1 MENICKN
8 CGSKVEQG
16 STFCYTCGAK
26 VEISIESTLQNIES
40 TPNENSF
47 KKIKHFG
54 LNQLGKVKESTSN
67 ISKSTKDFVEG
78 AGYSIANNFKSDGNE
93 IHFKKYSYE
102 ESLDYIYKNHST
114 KIAFPASDSE
124 TEDKLKKLLSG
135 EVIGAGAGLVGA
147 AASIGLIGTTLGAGL
162 IIVGAGAFIG
172 GIINSNYEKMSW
184 VLADLLINDNEL
196 IISGKF
202 SLGFDEIKHISTKIH
217 GENELVVLTLKDQA
231 IEFKTYNANALK
243 TVLVEKK
250 NNHLYK

>member
-1 MENICKN
+1 VENICKN
-8 CGSKVEQG
+8 CGSKVEDG

-26 VEISIESTLQNIES
+26 VEISIESTLQNVES
-40 TPNENSF
+40 TPNENSL

-54 LNQLGKVKESTSN
+54 LNKFGKVKESTSN
-67 ISKSTKDFVEG
+67 ISKSTKDLVEG
-78 AGYSIANNFKSDGNE
+78 AGNSIVNNFKSEDDE
-93 IHFKKYSYE
+93 IHFLKYNYE

-147 AASIGLIGTTLGAGL
+147 AASIGLIGSTLGAGL

-184 VLADLLINDNEL
+184 VVADLLINDDEL

-202 SLGFDEIKHISTKIH
+202 SLAFDEIKHISTKIH

-250 NNHLYK
+250 NNYSCK